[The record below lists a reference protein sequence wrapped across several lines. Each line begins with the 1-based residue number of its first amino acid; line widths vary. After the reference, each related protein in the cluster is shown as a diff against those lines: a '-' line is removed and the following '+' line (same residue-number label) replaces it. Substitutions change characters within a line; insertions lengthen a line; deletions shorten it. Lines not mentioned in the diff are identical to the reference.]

1 MVWSY
6 DSYLKWFTRADN
18 KPSIYRRL
26 KFGTVVIISQIL
38 LLTLAVAWLIHAALI
53 AANGSVYF
61 VERNPF
67 ILWSEII
74 ATLLITFF
82 AIYVLVLQ
90 LQRLGERRH
99 GDNRQTKSQN

>member
-1 MVWSY
+1 MIWSHN
-6 DSYLKWFTRADN
+6 SYLKWFTRTN
-18 KPSIYRRL
+18 NNLSTYRRL
-26 KFGTVVIISQIL
+26 RFGTVVIISQIL

-99 GDNRQTKSQN
+99 GDNRQIKS